1 MTNSTPPARC
11 VATGRL
17 SENRMST
24 EAAEQALLALVS
36 VGDRRAMDQLY
47 TLYFARLA
55 KFFQNMTLRADVVE
69 ELVID
74 TMLEVWRAGE
84 SIRTN
89 ASVLLAIMRLAYS
102 RVQKYFAEA
111 IVNEWHCQRDVH
123 NWEQSKSILARAT
136 PSNLQFFLSQL
147 PIAERAVVQLVYA
160 NGCSRGETA
169 DVMKIG
175 CDHVDVLLR
184 AVRAS
189 AILYYGV
196 TSEHSRGIY

>member
-1 MTNSTPPARC
+1 MTAKTSLSTTVRFSGSILT
-11 VATGRL
+11 VATAP
-17 SENRMST
+17 SS
-24 EAAEQALLALVS
+24 
-36 VGDRRAMDQLY
+36 Y
-47 TLYFARLA
+47 PKA
-55 KFFQNMTLRADVVE
+55 KR
-69 ELVID
+69 
-74 TMLEVWRAGE
+74 
-84 SIRTN
+84 
-89 ASVLLAIMRLAYS
+89 Y
-102 RVQKYFAEA
+102 
-111 IVNEWHCQRDVH
+111 EWHCQRDVH

-196 TSEHSRGIY
+196 TSEHSRGTY